1 MRAEYIEVEHSY
13 KLEEERKARKLQR
26 ANDFAT
32 KVLLQ
37 ESSGDDEND
46 IGKGQDQGNDEKPS
60 ESTKEIRRILNS
72 VSEEKYDQRHYKM
85 ITELRVRKM
94 LKREKINYPTKEVFE
109 KRKKELKDLFC
120 IFKDV
125 ITARPEPVEDTE
137 QQLAE
142 SIE

>member
-1 MRAEYIEVEHSY
+1 
-13 KLEEERKARKLQR
+13 
-26 ANDFAT
+26 
-32 KVLLQ
+32 
-37 ESSGDDEND
+37 
-46 IGKGQDQGNDEKPS
+46 
-60 ESTKEIRRILNS
+60 
-72 VSEEKYDQRHYKM
+72 M